1 MADNADQ
8 LVSMAREAFVDLTAA
23 EEIFFRTN
31 AEGGFPD
38 YCVRSNERDDPTDAH
53 QYGLEHTL
61 RAECIR
67 WLCITTKARP
77 LILGNRSELGEPK

>member
-1 MADNADQ
+1 VCGHPGVFKRPLLSRNPGVGRVKESRKVGIMADNADQ

-53 QYGLEHTL
+53 QYGL
-61 RAECIR
+61 
-67 WLCITTKARP
+67 
-77 LILGNRSELGEPK
+77 